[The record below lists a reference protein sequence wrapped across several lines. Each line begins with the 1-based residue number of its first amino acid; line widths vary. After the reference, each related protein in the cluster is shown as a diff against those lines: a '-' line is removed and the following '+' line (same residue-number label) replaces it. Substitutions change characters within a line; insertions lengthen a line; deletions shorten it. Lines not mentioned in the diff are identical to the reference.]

1 MADYFVTELEIKSL
15 KFALQ
20 AKHLIQIVVQ
30 GITVVGR
37 AFGQAVKQEIR
48 YSQEA
53 AKRSGGGEK
62 GQKSAQSDLYHGL
75 TLQEAQQVLNVKDI
89 TDTETLEKN
98 YNHLFKVNDKK
109 SGGSFYLQ
117 SKVFRAKERID
128 MELLET
134 SQQKEN
140 TTSKDTQNSNTS
152 KG

>member
-1 MADYFVTELEIKSL
+1 VIRIICNIYYSV

-75 TLQEAQQVLNVKDI
+75 TLQVSYKCI
-89 TDTETLEKN
+89 
-98 YNHLFKVNDKK
+98 YNL
-109 SGGSFYLQ
+109 YC
-117 SKVFRAKERID
+117 
-128 MELLET
+128 M
-134 SQQKEN
+134 
-140 TTSKDTQNSNTS
+140 
-152 KG
+152 